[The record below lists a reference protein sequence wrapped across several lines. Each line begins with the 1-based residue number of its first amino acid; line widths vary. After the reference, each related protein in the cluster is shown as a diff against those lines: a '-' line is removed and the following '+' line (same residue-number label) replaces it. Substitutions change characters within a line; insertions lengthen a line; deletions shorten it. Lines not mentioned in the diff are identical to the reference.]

1 MIICCTSN
9 AFLTHDTHFQ
19 CQQILQE
26 EEDLSEIVQLVGKA
40 SLAEADKITL
50 EVARLIKE
58 DYLQQ
63 NGYSAYDRFCPFY
76 KTSGMLRNII
86 GFYDMA
92 RHAVETTAQ
101 SENKITWN
109 VIREAMGDIM
119 YQLSSMKFKVKI
131 YAFYL
136 CSIASLIRLYF
147 FLSPSLRYVL
157 LFCTSLDSLNLL
169 PFCLSRVPADILV
182 HWPIRDSLLFKLVLW
197 DSNS

>member
-1 MIICCTSN
+1 M
-9 AFLTHDTHFQ
+9 
-19 CQQILQE
+19 
-26 EEDLSEIVQLVGKA
+26 SEIVQLVGKA

-101 SENKITWN
+101 SEHKITWGT
-109 VIREAMGDIM
+109 IREAMGDTM
-119 YQLSSMKFKVKI
+119 YQLSSMKFKDPVKDGEQQ
-131 YAFYL
+131 
-136 CSIASLIRLYF
+136 IRKDFDDLYEAMQ
-147 FLSPSLRYVL
+147 
-157 LFCTSLDSLNLL
+157 TSFRNLE
-169 PFCLSRVPADILV
+169 D
-182 HWPIRDSLLFKLVLW
+182 
-197 DSNS
+197 

>member
-1 MIICCTSN
+1 M
-9 AFLTHDTHFQ
+9 Q

-40 SLAEADKITL
+40 SLAEGDKITL

-76 KTSGMLRNII
+76 KTCGMLRNII

-101 SENKITWN
+101 SEVKITWN
-109 VIREAMGDIM
+109 LIREAMGDIM
-119 YQLSSMKFKVKI
+119 YQLSSMKFRVSPGQP
-131 YAFYL
+131 L
-136 CSIASLIRLYF
+136 S
-147 FLSPSLRYVL
+147 SPSIRNGISRSV
-157 LFCTSLDSLNLL
+157 TLN
-169 PFCLSRVPADILV
+169 FVQA
-182 HWPIRDSLLFKLVLW
+182 HAPIRTGGEQ
-197 DSNS
+197 